1 MLCGKR
7 TNILDKRVLDI
18 LCCPVSRQP
27 LTPLTSRE
35 LDALNRAVASGSVK
49 RADGGVQGEPLKA
62 GLLTRDRK
70 LAYRLDDGIPVL
82 LADES
87 ISTNQVT
94 DFPA

>member
-1 MLCGKR
+1 M
-7 TNILDKRVLDI
+7 DKRVLDI

-27 LTPLTSRE
+27 LAPLASRE
-35 LDALNRAVASGSVK
+35 LDALNRAVAAGTLKRSDGSM
-49 RADGGVQGEPLKA
+49 QGDALQA

-70 LAYRLDDGIPVL
+70 LAYRIDDGIPVL

-87 ISTNQVT
+87 ISTTQVT

>member
-1 MLCGKR
+1 M
-7 TNILDKRVLDI
+7 DKRVLDI
-18 LCCPVSRQP
+18 LCCPISRQSLAP
-27 LTPLTSRE
+27 LNSRE
-35 LDALNRAVASGSVK
+35 LEAVNRAISAGAVVRTDGS
-49 RADGGVQGEPLKA
+49 AQIEPLKA

>member
-1 MLCGKR
+1 M
-7 TNILDKRVLDI
+7 DKRVLDI

-49 RADGGVQGEPLKA
+49 RADGGAQGEPLKA